1 MTNSIEHIKILNPNV
16 YNNINQIPHQ
26 EKLFFKGESR
36 ISNVQPNW
44 KSIHDENDDFNQ
56 EEVLL
61 SNTLDKI
68 ITA

>member
-36 ISNVQPNW
+36 ISNVQPITG
-44 KSIHDENDDFNQ
+44 KAYMMRMMILTRKKFYYQ
-56 EEVLL
+56 
-61 SNTLDKI
+61 TL
-68 ITA
+68 